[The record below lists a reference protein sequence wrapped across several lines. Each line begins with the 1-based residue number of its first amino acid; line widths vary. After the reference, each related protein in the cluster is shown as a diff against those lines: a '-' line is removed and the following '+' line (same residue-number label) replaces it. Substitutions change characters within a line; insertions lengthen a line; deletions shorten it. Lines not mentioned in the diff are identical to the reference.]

1 MTVLDNGKFTRVAVA
16 FHTLLA
22 FDVFALFFTGYSVMF
37 NDELWWLLALLGG
50 NQAVLEIHR
59 LSGYGLILLVGFFVP
74 LLLSSA
80 RGRHHIAELVPTR
93 EDMEAGLQDL
103 RFALGRADERHP
115 NARQFAGYS
124 EDEVPIITYIGKGV
138 AYIDSV
144 MLTLLIVSGLL
155 IWNKTAMMA
164 FFQTKAAAMAFVAFH
179 GLLGVI
185 MLMGIV
191 FHIFEHGFHPAF
203 YPIELKAFVPE
214 SETPGQATP
223 PEDERESATG
233 IERLQLR
240 SSWGWTTT
248 VAGAAAALGVAGFG
262 LAAIFDY
269 AYPIPLDL
277 TVGGGPTNYALA
289 IGINLGV
296 LVLLLGVVLT
306 LYGNLLRVQATKREF
321 ESEAD
326 TGADTGAT
334 AAVDD

>member
-37 NDELWWLLALLGG
+37 NDELWWLLTLLGG
-50 NQAVLEIHR
+50 TEWVLLIHR

-74 LLLSSA
+74 LLLSSK
-80 RGRHHIAELVPTR
+80 RGRHHIKELVPSR
-93 EDMEAGLQDL
+93 DDVAASIQDL
-103 RFALGRADERHP
+103 QFALGRADERHP
-115 NARQFAGYS
+115 NARQYAGYS

-203 YPIELKAFVPE
+203 YPIELKAFIPE
-214 SETPGQATP
+214 SETPAQDAP
-223 PEDERESATG
+223 PEAERESVTG
-233 IERLQLR
+233 IERVQLR
-240 SSWGWTTT
+240 PSWSWTTAI
-248 VAGAAAALGVAGFG
+248 AGAAAALGVLGFG
-262 LAAIFDY
+262 LAAVFDY
-269 AYPIPLDL
+269 AYPIPFDL
-277 TVGGGPTNYALA
+277 IVGGGPTSLALA
-289 IGINLGV
+289 IGVNLGV

-306 LYGNLLRVQATKREF
+306 LYGNLLRVQAAGRNFAEESVGREP
-321 ESEAD
+321 EA
-326 TGADTGAT
+326 GASP
-334 AAVDD
+334 DD

>member
-37 NDELWWLLALLGG
+37 NDELWWMVTLLGG
-50 NQAVLEIHR
+50 SEAVLAIHR
-59 LSGYGLILLVGFFVP
+59 LSGYILVALVGFFIP

-80 RGRHHIAELVPTR
+80 RGRHHIASLVPTR
-93 EDMEAGLQDL
+93 EDIEAGVQDL
-103 RFALGRADERHP
+103 RFALGSADERHP
-115 NARQFAGYS
+115 NARQYAGYS

-144 MLTLLIVSGLL
+144 MLTLLMVSGLL

-203 YPIELKAFVPE
+203 YPIELKAFIPE
-214 SETPGQATP
+214 SETPDQAVP
-223 PEDERESATG
+223 PEGERESVTG
-233 IERLQLR
+233 IERLSLR
-240 SSWGWTTT
+240 PSWGWTST
-248 VAGAAAALGVAGFG
+248 VAGIAAALGVLGFG

-269 AYPIPLDL
+269 AYPIPFDL
-277 TVGGGPTNYALA
+277 TVGGGPTNLALA
-289 IGINLGV
+289 VGINLGV

-306 LYGNLLRVQATKREF
+306 LYGNLLRVQAASRDFAE
-321 ESEAD
+321 ES
-326 TGADTGAT
+326 GAEPGAG
-334 AAVDD
+334 ASSDD